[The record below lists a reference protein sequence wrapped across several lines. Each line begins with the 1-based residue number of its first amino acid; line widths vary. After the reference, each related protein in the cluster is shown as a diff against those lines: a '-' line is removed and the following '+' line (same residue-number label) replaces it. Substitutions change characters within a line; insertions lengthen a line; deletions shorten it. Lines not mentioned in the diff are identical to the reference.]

1 MSKFRDLTGMKFGRL
16 TVIKFSHKDKAHRT
30 YWKCKCECGNQIIV
44 LSGNLKK
51 ENTKSCGCLHREKA
65 SNTFKELGR
74 NIGKQRSEQGKLK
87 EIATKDCYK
96 GTRICNLTRRVSSRN
111 TSGFNGVSWYPKKN
125 KWRASITFQRK
136 HISLGYFD
144 KKGDAIKARKEAE
157 EKYFKPIIEE
167 YEKGAISK

>member
-1 MSKFRDLTGMKFGRL
+1 MMQELYKSFIKFQSEFKGMKP
-16 TVIKFSHKDKAHRT
+16 DA
-30 YWKCKCECGNQIIV
+30 
-44 LSGNLKK
+44 
-51 ENTKSCGCLHREKA
+51 ENPFL
-65 SNTFKELGR
+65 
-74 NIGKQRSEQGKLK
+74 
-87 EIATKDCYK
+87 KDCYK